1 MTECIDIDKIIVGER
16 DRQEF
21 GDIVGLAESIDDLG
35 LLHPVVV
42 TADHQLVAGGR
53 RLEACKQLGWQ
64 EVPVTVVD
72 LANAEEVLQAESDE
86 NTCRKGLTPY
96 EASRARERRAKILA
110 PVAAQNV
117 GGRPPKAA
125 VETSSNLDEVS
136 KTPPTDKATRKV
148 AAKGTGYSGSTLD
161 KVDKIRDTAERG
173 VIRQGK
179 TEIPAPAPVV
189 EVAKKSLEAV
199 KQTGVA
205 VDRASRDY
213 QAAVD
218 DFITVVAGCVIPC
231 SPEWRYPPFT
241 HRKRAESRRFSE
253 RHWTPQRL

>member
-1 MTECIDIDKIIVGER
+1 MECVDIDKIIVGER

-42 TADHQLVAGGR
+42 TADYQLVAGGR
-53 RLEACKQLGWQ
+53 RLEAVKQLGWQ

-96 EASRARERRAKILA
+96 EASRARERRAKLLA
-110 PVAAQNV
+110 PAAAQAQSNA
-117 GGRPPKAA
+117 GREHGRGIASSNLEEAMEAAPKAA
-125 VETSSNLDEVS
+125 QVAREA
-136 KTPPTDKATRKV
+136 KRI
-148 AAKGTGYSGSTLD
+148 AAKPTGFSSSTLD

-179 TEIPAPAPVV
+179 TEIPAPAR
-189 EVAKKSLEAV
+189 S
-199 KQTGVA
+199 
-205 VDRASRDY
+205 SR
-213 QAAVD
+213 
-218 DFITVVAGCVIPC
+218 
-231 SPEWRYPPFT
+231 WR
-241 HRKRAESRRFSE
+241 RSRWKR
-253 RHWTPQRL
+253 